1 MEPDGDLHGMAAG
14 EPSQEKEVSVGA
26 GVRFS
31 LHDRAEH
38 FYHGE
43 TPFIL
48 DGFILGLCLRGSE
61 EIRVNGKTYSVVPG
75 TVVLLSPNQLVEHGG
90 ASEDLE
96 RHTVAMSLELVLEF
110 PSPVD
115 IEILSMARTM
125 PVVRA
130 SAEEM
135 DGLTVYYR
143 FLEKQYAS
151 ETGVYREEIAKALLY
166 ALMLKLCEVYRREA
180 GTASHVAKP
189 RNEQLTD
196 DFFVLL
202 SRHYRRERSVKFY
215 ASRMNRTPKY
225 LSGAVKRITGRS
237 ISDWIDEVVVIE
249 IKRQLKTTDRTV
261 LQISEEA
268 QFFESLGVRAVFQA
282 SYGDDAAAIPERGA
296 LTDTLL
302 VLAGSFRI
310 PVSCFIAPITALF
323 AQVAEKHYF
332 CGPLRTLRP
341 QGFYR

>member
-261 LQISEEA
+261 LQISEELN
-268 QFFESLGVRAVFQA
+268 FSSPSVFVQ
-282 SYGDDAAAIPERGA
+282 Y
-296 LTDTLL
+296 
-302 VLAGSFRI
+302 FRHH
-310 PVSCFIAPITALF
+310 TGMT
-323 AQVAEKHYF
+323 Q
-332 CGPLRTLRP
+332 R
-341 QGFYR
+341 QYRKEGL

>member
-1 MEPDGDLHGMAAG
+1 MEICTEWRRASRRRKRRFRSG
-14 EPSQEKEVSVGA
+14 QVSASPCTTERSIFTTARHRLFSTALFWGSVCGA
-26 GVRFS
+26 
-31 LHDRAEH
+31 
-38 FYHGE
+38 
-43 TPFIL
+43 
-48 DGFILGLCLRGSE
+48 
-61 EIRVNGKTYSVVPG
+61 IRVNGKTYSVVPG

-261 LQISEEA
+261 LQISEELN
-268 QFFESLGVRAVFQA
+268 FSSPSVFVQ
-282 SYGDDAAAIPERGA
+282 Y
-296 LTDTLL
+296 
-302 VLAGSFRI
+302 FRHHTGMT
-310 PVSCFIAPITALF
+310 PR
-323 AQVAEKHYF
+323 Q
-332 CGPLRTLRP
+332 
-341 QGFYR
+341 YRKEGL

>member
-1 MEPDGDLHGMAAG
+1 M
-14 EPSQEKEVSVGA
+14 
-26 GVRFS
+26 
-31 LHDRAEH
+31 
-38 FYHGE
+38 
-43 TPFIL
+43 
-48 DGFILGLCLRGSE
+48 
-61 EIRVNGKTYSVVPG
+61 NGKAYSVVPG

-196 DFFVLL
+196 DFSSSCRVTT
-202 SRHYRRERSVKFY
+202 
-215 ASRMNRTPKY
+215 AGN
-225 LSGAVKRITGRS
+225 GA
-237 ISDWIDEVVVIE
+237 
-249 IKRQLKTTDRTV
+249 
-261 LQISEEA
+261 
-268 QFFESLGVRAVFQA
+268 
-282 SYGDDAAAIPERGA
+282 
-296 LTDTLL
+296 
-302 VLAGSFRI
+302 
-310 PVSCFIAPITALF
+310 
-323 AQVAEKHYF
+323 
-332 CGPLRTLRP
+332 
-341 QGFYR
+341 

>member
-1 MEPDGDLHGMAAG
+1 MEPDGDLYGMAAG

-61 EIRVNGKTYSVVPG
+61 EIRVNGKAYSVVPG

-166 ALMLKLCEVYRREA
+166 ALMLKLCEVYRR
-180 GTASHVAKP
+180 
-189 RNEQLTD
+189 
-196 DFFVLL
+196 L
-202 SRHYRRERSVKFY
+202 SLIH
-215 ASRMNRTPKY
+215 
-225 LSGAVKRITGRS
+225 I
-237 ISDWIDEVVVIE
+237 
-249 IKRQLKTTDRTV
+249 
-261 LQISEEA
+261 
-268 QFFESLGVRAVFQA
+268 
-282 SYGDDAAAIPERGA
+282 
-296 LTDTLL
+296 
-302 VLAGSFRI
+302 
-310 PVSCFIAPITALF
+310 
-323 AQVAEKHYF
+323 
-332 CGPLRTLRP
+332 
-341 QGFYR
+341 